1 MLWGKLHAFSSLA
14 LLVYLFQISFNIG
27 MEVEQCAEGMITNAC
42 TLNKECYND
51 KRRYFLCLKIQSKK
65 CQGFLR
71 KVAFKIMLAPG
82 L

>member
-1 MLWGKLHAFSSLA
+1 MLWGKLHAFSSFT

-51 KRRYFLCLKIQSKK
+51 KRYFLYVWK
-65 CQGFLR
+65 F
-71 KVAFKIMLAPG
+71 KVRNVKG
-82 L
+82 SYTK